1 MPASEASLYEELILE
16 SNDRSRSVDIKLGT
30 ISIDYYEDIFSPTIT
45 AKIRVVNT
53 GDSITKEGSKERQSI
68 YNGLPLRCG
77 ERLSRKILD
86 QGKANNNGKEK
97 SGLNFTDPEKNLI
110 VSSIT
115 DVISQSQRETF
126 LLNLVS
132 QEAITN
138 ETTRVYKKY
147 NDVISTSVEKI
158 LTDDKIGFKLD
169 RSRYEIDPT
178 TNEYKFIGNLRKPFT
193 TLVWLA
199 SKSVPSKSG
208 SNTAGFLFYQTQDG
222 FKFKSIDNLT
232 KQRSKATY
240 TYTEVNE
247 SSISRNNDFRILN
260 YTIDRNQ
267 NLLEKLR
274 LGTYSSIRVTFD
286 PLNFQMNQKTFKF
299 DESVVTD
306 SLGNEITLP
315 QISED
320 SNLTLKD
327 VPSRVFSQ
335 VIDRGTID
343 PDVSEK
349 PNADPTQYQAQSAM
363 RYNVLMTQLLSV
375 TVPCNTDLRAGD
387 VITCQFPK
395 LSREDSERFDSDTSG
410 KYIIKELCHHFDPNR
425 SFTSMKLVR
434 DAFGDS

>member
-1 MPASEASLYEELILE
+1 MSASDSSIYEELILE

-30 ISIDYYEDIFSPTIT
+30 ISIDYYEDLFSPTIT

-53 GDSITKEGSKERQSI
+53 GDSIAKEGSNERQSI
-68 YNGLPLRCG
+68 YNGLPLRGG
-77 ERLSRKILD
+77 ERLSMKILD
-86 QGKANNNGKEK
+86 QGKTGSGKDK
-97 SGLNFTDPEKNLI
+97 KGLDFTDPEQNLI

-115 DVISQSQRETF
+115 DVISQSERETF

-132 QEAITN
+132 KEAITN
-138 ETTRVYKKY
+138 ETTRIYKKY

-158 LTDDKIGFKLD
+158 LTDDRIGFKLD
-169 RSRYEIDPT
+169 KSRYEIDRT

-199 SKSVPSKSG
+199 SKSVPSNSG
-208 SNTAGFLFYQTQDG
+208 SKTAGFIFYQTQDG
-222 FKFKSIDNLT
+222 FRFKSIDNLT
-232 KQRSKATY
+232 KQKSKATY
-240 TYTEVNE
+240 TYTEINE
-247 SSISRNNDFRILN
+247 SSISKNNDFKILN
-260 YTIDRNQ
+260 FTIDRNQ

-274 LGTYSSIRVTFD
+274 LGTYSSVRLTFD
-286 PLNFQMNQKTFKF
+286 PLNFQMKQKIFKF

-320 SNLTLKD
+320 SKLTLKD
-327 VPSRVFSQ
+327 SPSRVFSQ

-395 LSREDSERFDSDTSG
+395 LWREDSERFDSDTSG